1 MTLVDF
7 SRRSG
12 QPVQAALH
20 GLPSFDQGVSFEMD
34 GERDEDGDDEGFLPH
49 AQNAGADDG
58 QTGQHLE
65 THLQISQ
72 RGKGFLEHLNTA
84 DGDARD
90 SQERDEDAVVTNQ
103 FSQHDHQQDR
113 EGDTSSNQPPL
124 VGAKS
129 VGFGHH
135 KVWFNAQDVAQCTVS
150 CVEKRFLIGDHQL
163 NENSVIIGDFGVQ
176 NTGLTADHPLEFL
189 QGDIVS
195 LCHGFGPY
203 PDDFMM
209 VNIGGMAQ

>member
-20 GLPSFDQGVSFEMD
+20 GLPSFDQGVPFEMD
-34 GERDEDGDDEGFLPH
+34 GERNEDGDDEGFLPH
-49 AQNAGADDG
+49 AQYAGTDDG

-65 THLQISQ
+65 THLQVSQ
-72 RGKGFLEHLNTA
+72 RGKGLFEHLDTA
-84 DGDARD
+84 DGDAGD
-90 SQERDEDAVVTNQ
+90 GQERDQDAVIAHQ

-113 EGDTSSNQPPL
+113 EGDASPNQPPL
-124 VGAKS
+124 VGAKP

-135 KVWFNAQDVAQCTVS
+135 KVWFDAQDLAQCTVS
-150 CVEKRFLIGDHQL
+150 GVEKRFLIGDHQL

-176 NTGLTADHPLEFL
+176 NTGLTANHPLKFL
-189 QGDIVS
+189 HGNIVS
-195 LCHGFGPY
+195 LRHGFGPRSN
-203 PDDFMM
+203 DFVM